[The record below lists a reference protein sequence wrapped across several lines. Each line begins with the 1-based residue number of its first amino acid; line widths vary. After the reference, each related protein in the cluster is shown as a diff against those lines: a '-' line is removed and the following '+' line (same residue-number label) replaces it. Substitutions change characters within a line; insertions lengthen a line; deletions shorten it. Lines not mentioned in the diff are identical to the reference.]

1 MIEFK
6 KKIEKCCY
14 SHISF
19 KKPETGEC
27 CRYCVKD
34 GWDDDKIKDIT
45 EDICENCPNYKS
57 RFIEYPITVSG
68 IVTEGIKYN
77 DSWQYKIGTL
87 CAIRPCAEEY
97 EGKTYLGIYLGD
109 LPISHHI
116 THDPKTKILKVGTMD
131 NPAIFVPDL
140 NKIIFG
146 CASWWHKIENIDEIK
161 DITKEDI
168 ENTWYVKLIKK
179 LENE

>member
-1 MIEFK
+1 M
-6 KKIEKCCY
+6 
-14 SHISF
+14 SF
-19 KKPETGEC
+19 RKTETGEC

-57 RFIEYPITVSG
+57 RFIEYPITVSD
-68 IVTEGIKYN
+68 IVTEDIKYN

-97 EGKTYLGIYLGD
+97 EGKTYLDVYLGD

-116 THDPKTKILKVGTMD
+116 THDPKTKILKVSTMD

-168 ENTWYVKLIKK
+168 ENTWYVKLAKK

>member
-1 MIEFK
+1 MM
-6 KKIEKCCY
+6 
-14 SHISF
+14 
-19 KKPETGEC
+19 
-27 CRYCVKD
+27 
-34 GWDDDKIKDIT
+34 
-45 EDICENCPNYKS
+45 
-57 RFIEYPITVSG
+57 PIVDE
-68 IVTEGIKYN
+68 I
-77 DSWQYKIGTL
+77 
-87 CAIRPCAEEY
+87 AEEY
-97 EGKTYLGIYLGD
+97 EGKTYLGVYLGD

-168 ENTWYVKLIKK
+168 ENTWYVKLTKK